1 MFVVLDQTFAAFA
14 HVSRPYIQETIEKG
28 PPTLETVNAGL
39 PKINPFLHDTA
50 RFFTALRPGAKALE
64 ETSPIIAESLHAG
77 IPALNASPVINNQLL
92 PTAEALLAFQ
102 QSEGVFTGLDLLT
115 DLNKNLKEPLEYIV
129 PAQTKCYYGT
139 LLFSNLSSSNSQGN
153 EYGKWLNFIS
163 FEPPKGPN
171 TEAGQASAPA
181 NGPKSNHLHYNPL
194 PRTAAPGQEGV
205 CEAGNAKYV
214 AGRTVIG
221 QTELLGKD
229 TREFAKAKAPTKE
242 KGPVEQE

>member
-50 RFFTALRPGAKALE
+50 RFFTALRPGAKALK

-77 IPALNASPVINNQLL
+77 IPALNASPVVNNQLL

-129 PAQTKCYYGT
+129 PAQTRCFYGT

-153 EYGKWLNFIS
+153 AYGKWLNVIA
-163 FEPPKGPN
+163 FEPAEGPN
-171 TEAGQASAPA
+171 NEGGQASAPA
-181 NGPKSNHLHYNPL
+181 NGPEKENHLHYNAF

-214 AGRTVIG
+214 NGKTVIG
-221 QTELLGKD
+221 QSAELLEGKKT
-229 TREFAKAKAPTKE
+229 TRDLAPTSE
-242 KGPVEQE
+242 GEGQE